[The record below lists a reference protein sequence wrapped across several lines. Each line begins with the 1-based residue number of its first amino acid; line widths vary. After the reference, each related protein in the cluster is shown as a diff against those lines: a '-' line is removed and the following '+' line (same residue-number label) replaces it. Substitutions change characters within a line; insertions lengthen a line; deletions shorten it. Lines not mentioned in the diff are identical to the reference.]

1 MGCTL
6 IGAGAIGGSMA
17 AWLSRAQT
25 EVLYVDVIKE
35 HVHTMNEKGLTI
47 RISPDKDFNVP
58 VRAILL
64 NDLNKIDDIV
74 FLATKSQHTRT
85 AMEKITPLLPQN
97 GYIVSL
103 QNGINEYSIAE
114 YVGRE
119 RVVGAFVNWA
129 ADYIEP
135 GVIQFGGKG
144 EFMIGELGGEITP
157 RLLNLQRIC
166 SAFQPVKL
174 SHNIM
179 QELWSKQINICAMFA
194 TGITHLLIPGG
205 LDFEPTQETIACLV
219 LEAMQVPAK
228 LGIFLVPFD
237 DFRPNLYCAG
247 RYHEA
252 LKVTADHYRSM
263 LKNYTGLY
271 RDLAVRK
278 RRSEIDGTVGFIVE
292 SGQKLGL
299 PLPLCQSFIKIVHEI
314 EANIRP
320 ICTENLL
327 ELKDHYQKFYPDGLQ
342 KLISQVSQ

>member
-135 GVIQFGGKG
+135 GVIQF
-144 EFMIGELGGEITP
+144 
-157 RLLNLQRIC
+157 
-166 SAFQPVKL
+166 
-174 SHNIM
+174 
-179 QELWSKQINICAMFA
+179 
-194 TGITHLLIPGG
+194 
-205 LDFEPTQETIACLV
+205 
-219 LEAMQVPAK
+219 
-228 LGIFLVPFD
+228 
-237 DFRPNLYCAG
+237 
-247 RYHEA
+247 
-252 LKVTADHYRSM
+252 
-263 LKNYTGLY
+263 
-271 RDLAVRK
+271 
-278 RRSEIDGTVGFIVE
+278 
-292 SGQKLGL
+292 
-299 PLPLCQSFIKIVHEI
+299 
-314 EANIRP
+314 
-320 ICTENLL
+320 
-327 ELKDHYQKFYPDGLQ
+327 
-342 KLISQVSQ
+342 